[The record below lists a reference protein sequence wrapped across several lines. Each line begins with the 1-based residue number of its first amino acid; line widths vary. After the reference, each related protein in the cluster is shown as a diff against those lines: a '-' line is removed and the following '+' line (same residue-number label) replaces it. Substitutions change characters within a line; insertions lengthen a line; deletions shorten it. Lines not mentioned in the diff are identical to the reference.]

1 MARRRHNG
9 DGDVAVLHWRWLA
22 ASTMRLG
29 PELWPGTLFRAVH
42 AVVSCCQQ
50 KGRGRWAGKGEGKRE
65 TKKNGLKRSCRST
78 GEHSN
83 TITEARG
90 DAVLLCMVRTLSCI
104 NIQKQWVLPFIAIY
118 CLLISWKVWKEQN
131 GRVFENQPATN
142 MSRMVSSIMEEGLL
156 WCVDQGWS
164 EAGRPRMACCMTA
177 ISSTTSAA

>member
-90 DAVLLCMVRTLSCI
+90 DAVLLCMV
-104 NIQKQWVLPFIAIY
+104 
-118 CLLISWKVWKEQN
+118 WKEQN